1 MLYVIVTIYN
11 KTKKINEK
19 IEKLKIIYSDDLQK
33 NMEFILSIV
42 RDGKV
47 KCKSFNIMSN
57 LNVNNLTVKNG
68 SEFNGD
74 RHFFQNAIR
83 LRIGS
88 YMGIPGIYAE
98 DGRDLTLGS
107 DSTIINGKVKIL
119 NNLNIKNN
127 FISTR

>member
-1 MLYVIVTIYN
+1 MLLLQYII
-11 KTKKINEK
+11 KQKKINEK

-74 RHFFQNAIR
+74 RHFFQNAGR

-119 NNLNIKNN
+119 NNLNIKND
-127 FISTR
+127 FISTLR